1 MFDAATKEPLP
12 NGTVWIK
19 GTKIGNTTDANG
31 SYTLTIADTL
41 EKTVL
46 LGSYINYEIKEIV
59 ISSSDKKDKTTDFA
73 LVSKPGISCP
83 GVEVI
88 KQEK

>member
-19 GTKIGNTTDANG
+19 GTKIGNNTDANG
-31 SYTLTIADTL
+31 NYTLTIADTL

-46 LGSYINYEIKEIV
+46 LGSYINYEIKEI
-59 ISSSDKKDKTTDFA
+59 KDKTGKINKRRRTT
-73 LVSKPGISCP
+73 K
-83 GVEVI
+83 
-88 KQEK
+88 